1 MMKTRVMALILAGLL
16 MLSLVACGTGSN
28 AAPETPGSGAESGEN
43 VGTGSEGN
51 NTGTGNENNSNTG
64 TGENNSGTGE
74 SNNGSGE
81 NDNNTGTGDNNFGTG
96 ENNSGTG
103 ESNNGGSTAGGDN
116 NSGNST
122 DTDADNNNDNNNTQT
137 PVDPDTVLLKNIW
150 LDGKNYACEGGAL
163 SMSVHFYPENATN
176 KTIRWSI
183 ASGADL
189 ATIDPQT
196 GLITAKKAGE
206 IVVKAETTDGSKRSA
221 TRSVTIYPAAEK
233 EILVEGLAI
242 YRVDG
247 LKTDPVYAGQTIQF
261 GVLIEPF
268 NASNQQVT
276 WSLLRGED
284 IASIDE
290 NGVLTTRG
298 EGSVWVNA
306 QSTDGSNKVVTY
318 ALVIEAPLPWKGSGT
333 EKDPYLVGNAE
344 ELRAIRQRLGDY
356 VFYFKQTA
364 DIDLSDCGEW
374 APLGG
379 NETHTY
385 FRHHYDGDGYS
396 IRNVEMPSYG
406 QGSVFGYCVFATF
419 KNLHIENAYTTAAG
433 HQAGSI
439 GAFSHYAKGTTF
451 ENCSAAVNF
460 RQKSGKTN
468 SMVGG
473 LVGVLE
479 PSGTLVV
486 MKNCHTSGVI
496 EANTAGGLL
505 GMLQC
510 FDRYAKDKYRLENCS
525 SSVTVKDS
533 GNGNVGGLAG
543 ILSNMTVESCTF
555 SGQVTSIGANSGG
568 LVGKAMD
575 NCTLKNCTVTGT
587 VTGSTNCDPLV
598 GTKFDT
604 VQIINCTAQ

>member
-1 MMKTRVMALILAGLL
+1 MKRRITALLLACLL
-16 MLSLVACGTGSN
+16 MLSLVACSVGEAPDQD
-28 AAPETPGSGAESGEN
+28 AAGSGAESGEN
-43 VGTGSEGN
+43 TNAGTGDH
-51 NTGTGNENNSNTG
+51 NTGTGNDNNNKTGTGDSSTGAGDNNANAGSGEGDANTG
-64 TGENNSGTGE
+64 TGNDADTG
-74 SNNGSGE
+74 
-81 NDNNTGTGDNNFGTG
+81 DNNTGTGDGNHGG
-96 ENNSGTG
+96 SG
-103 ESNNGGSTAGGDN
+103 ESGNNTGGDH
-116 NSGNST
+116 
-122 DTDADNNNDNNNTQT
+122 NNTQT
-137 PVDPDTVLLKNIW
+137 PVDPDTVLLKDIW
-150 LDGKNYACEGGAL
+150 LDGKNYACEGGTL

-176 KTIRWSI
+176 KTIRWSL
-183 ASGADL
+183 ASGTDL
-189 ATIDPQT
+189 ATIDPKT

-206 IVVKAETTDGSKRSA
+206 IVVKAETTDGSKLSA
-221 TRSVTIYPAAEK
+221 TRSVTISPAAEK

-247 LKTDPVYAGQTIQF
+247 LKTDPVYAGQTIQL
-261 GVLIEPF
+261 GVLVEPF

-290 NGVLTTRG
+290 NGVLTARG

-333 EKDPYLVGNAE
+333 EKDPYQVSNAE
-344 ELRAIRQRLGDY
+344 ELRAIEQRLGDY
-356 VFYFKQTA
+356 AFYFKQTA
-364 DIDLSDCGEW
+364 DIDLSSWGPW

-379 NETHTY
+379 NEAHTY
-385 FRHHYDGDGYS
+385 FRHHYDGGGYT
-396 IRNVEMPSYG
+396 IRNVEIYHYG
-406 QGSVFGYCVFATF
+406 QGSVFGYCVYATF
-419 KNLHIENAYTTAAG
+419 KNLHIENAYTTAEG
-433 HQAGSI
+433 HQAGAI

-451 ENCSAAVNF
+451 ENCSAVVNF
-460 RQKSGKTN
+460 RQKNGKTN

-510 FDRYAKDKYRLENCS
+510 FDQYAKDKYRLENCS
-525 SSVTVKDS
+525 SSVAVKDS
-533 GNGNVGGLAG
+533 GNGNVGGLVG
-543 ILSNMTVESCTF
+543 ILSNMTVENCTF
-555 SGQVTSIGANSGG
+555 SGQVVSIGANSGG
-568 LVGKAMD
+568 LVGKAMND
-575 NCTLKNCTVTGT
+575 CTLKNCIVTGT
-587 VTGSTNCDPLV
+587 VAGSTNCDPLV